1 MLDLILKN
9 ARLPQGAA
17 DIGIAGGR
25 IAALGRDLG
34 PSREVRDIEHRAV
47 LPGLVEAHIHLD
59 KAGLL
64 CRCGQADSVQAAVA
78 AVSALKRDFTVDDV
92 RSRGAQVIEAAI
104 RQGTMHMRTH
114 VEVDPRAGLRSLKS
128 VLALKDDY
136 AFALDLQVC
145 AFAQEGLTNDHGT
158 EALLEQALAQG
169 ADLLGG
175 CPYTDSDPLAQI
187 DILFAMAVRHDVDL
201 DFHLDFDLDPD
212 GSQIKAICDRTIRH
226 GWQGRVNLG
235 HVTKLAVMTDGA
247 LRDHA
252 AMLAQA
258 RVAVTALPATD
269 LYLNGMDQG
278 HRAPRGVAPLHLLE
292 GVTVA
297 VATNNVMNPFTPYGD
312 CSLLR
317 MANLYANVAHVG
329 RPAALAGC
337 LGMVTDEAA
346 GVMRLS
352 DYGVAVGHPAD
363 LVLFDAGGAADVV
376 AEIAAPIWGMKAGRL
391 AFSREV
397 ARLHGRGGDDGTY
410 HDG

>member
-78 AVSALKRDFTVDDV
+78 AVSALKRDFTIDDV

-114 VEVDPRAGLRSLKS
+114 VEVDPRAGLRSLTA

-145 AFAQEGLTNDHGT
+145 AFAQEGLTNDPGT

-212 GSQIKAICDRTIRH
+212 GSQIKAICDRTMRH

-317 MANLYANVAHVG
+317 MANLYANVMHLGAGDFAACLRMITDGPARILRVADYGLSVG
-329 RPAALAGC
+329 DRADLIVLDAATAEDGLATIAAPLMGFKAGRQSFDRPAARL
-337 LGMVTDEAA
+337 LRPAA
-346 GVMRLS
+346 GAL
-352 DYGVAVGHPAD
+352 PA
-363 LVLFDAGGAADVV
+363 
-376 AEIAAPIWGMKAGRL
+376 
-391 AFSREV
+391 
-397 ARLHGRGGDDGTY
+397 
-410 HDG
+410 